1 MANNQYVN
9 KVQYGNSTLID
20 LTGDTVTAAT
30 LLQGY
35 TAHDASG
42 AAIVGTLDKASG
54 SVYQDADGYL
64 VVDDDESTAPQGNI
78 SITQNGVYDVAD
90 YAGATVN
97 VSGGDEVLYVYSD
110 LDGEGVVSTTGYGYV
125 SCDFAPVHD
134 GKFRFWID
142 VDSNDLTFK
151 APVTVPT
158 YSSYRYT
165 GRIDWGDGS
174 AQTDYEYGN
183 TDHTHTY
190 SEPGRYCVS
199 IWRTGGAEMFSVSNP
214 SSADVP
220 KVIAYELYFIG
231 YPTNAMG
238 GMANV
243 RKIRYSSAQTTVSF
257 ANYTNLVDVV
267 IPDTTDTIGT
277 CYNCKA
283 LKKLLIP
290 ASVTTI
296 NNGAFSGNT
305 AMEEYHFLPT
315 TPPTI
320 GSTTFNN
327 IPSSCIIYVP
337 SASLSDYQTAQYWS
351 DHASKMVGE

>member
-1 MANNQYVN
+1 MPNEYVN
-9 KVQYGNSTLID
+9 HVVINGVTKVD
-20 LTGDTVTAAT
+20 LRSDTVTAAT
-30 LLQGY
+30 LAQGY
-35 TAHDASG
+35 TAHDGSG
-42 AAIVGTLDKASG
+42 KAIVGTMTGGDSG
-54 SVYQDADGYL
+54 SAYQDQDGYIVL
-64 VVDDDESTAPQGNI
+64 DDDESTAPQGNI
-78 SITQNGVYDVAD
+78 SITQNGVYNVAD

-97 VSGGDEVLYVYSD
+97 VGGGDKVLYVYSD

-125 SCDFAPVHD
+125 SCDFAPVND

-142 VDSNDLTFK
+142 VDSSDLTFK
-151 APVTVPT
+151 APLSVPS
-158 YSSYRYT
+158 YAAYRYS
-165 GRIDWGDGS
+165 GKIDWGDGS

-190 SEPGRYCVS
+190 SAPGRYCVS
-199 IWRTGGAEMFSVSNP
+199 IWRTGGDDRLQLNNP
-214 SSADVP
+214 SSVDAP
-220 KVIAYELYFIG
+220 KVIAYEFYFID
-231 YPTNAMG
+231 YPTNYISSLV
-238 GMANV
+238 NV
-243 RKIRYSSAQTTVSF
+243 RKIRYSSDQTLVSF
-257 ANYTNLVDVV
+257 SGYTNLADVLL
-267 IPDTTDTIGT
+267 PDTVTTIGN

-283 LKKLLIP
+283 LKKLVIP

-337 SASLSDYQTAQYWS
+337 SASLSTYQTAQYWS